1 FVDSIPPSTSV
12 LMERLFK
19 ADSHIS
25 MSMIAVVPGK
35 DYEIGKLFPKEV
47 PVPIG
52 SFFVPAITCND
63 FVLVAGQMATDENAL
78 DAAVRLPKE
87 VRNSCGPNGVRRQAE
102 FMIKTR
108 IEPALNAS

>member
-1 FVDSIPPSTSV
+1 
-12 LMERLFK
+12 MERLFK

-25 MSMIAVVPGK
+25 MSMIAVAPGK

-63 FVLVAGQMATDENAL
+63 FVFVAGQMATDENAL
-78 DAAVRLPKE
+78 DAAVRLPKDPCE
-87 VRNSCGPNGVRRQAE
+87 SKLRRRRPGLFRDFGELARRCGR
-102 FMIKTR
+102 
-108 IEPALNAS
+108 